1 MVTAPQRLRALRTR
15 VLMRF
20 RPPTRWRFV
29 RDLLLLVVL
38 FTCLTCYLS
47 YIGSFLQNTVPTE
60 FGDISSCIRKVFR
73 LLLPRVKT
81 IIIINQDR
89 WYTCVILQE

>member
-1 MVTAPQRLRALRTR
+1 MMDSFVLQRALRTR

-47 YIGSFLQNTVPTE
+47 YVGSFLQNTVPTVAITLPADFTIFAF
-60 FGDISSCIRKVFR
+60 FGAGSP
-73 LLLPRVKT
+73 LKT
-81 IIIINQDR
+81 HCFD
-89 WYTCVILQE
+89 CSFVCGV

>member
-1 MVTAPQRLRALRTR
+1 MITTPQRLRALRTR

-47 YIGSFLQNTVPTE
+47 YIGSFLQSTVPTGNPNTY
-60 FGDISSCIRKVFR
+60 FQ
-73 LLLPRVKT
+73 KT
-81 IIIINQDR
+81 H
-89 WYTCVILQE
+89 